1 VHFILLKSY
10 CAFYFIKKRM
20 KRKRG
25 AGKEDNL
32 YSRKKQHATG
42 RQERVKISTQTS

>member
-1 VHFILLKSY
+1 VGKYSRGGPYCAFYFIKKNY

-32 YSRKKQHATG
+32 YR
-42 RQERVKISTQTS
+42 